1 MSEETGNVT
10 TKQSGALAKLDFV
23 ADSGM
28 GLENMDKADLALPFL
43 KLLQSGSDETK
54 KKHAKYVDGA
64 EAGMFYNTV
73 TKKLYS
79 GEKGIEVIPVFYKM
93 TYPEWAPF
101 ERREGRPIS
110 NDRGPEILKET
121 TQNNSNKDVLSNG
134 NEIIK
139 TANHFV
145 IINGERPEKAL
156 MTMKSTQLKVSR
168 GWNSQ
173 MEDQF
178 ETDPKTGKSVPAPM
192 FSRVYRLK
200 SVENAGS
207 NFNWHGYNI
216 DMIRKV
222 DNAGLYQMARDF
234 HNSLKNSQQK
244 AATVSGE
251 DKSNYQFLVREMWA
265 VIGRLKPPII
275 RDRNG

>member
-1 MSEETGNVT
+1 MSEETRDV
-10 TKQSGALAKLDFV
+10 TKQESGSLATLDFV

-28 GLENMDKADLALPFL
+28 GLENVDKGDLALPFL

-54 KKHAKYVDGA
+54 KKHAKYVEGA

-73 TKKLYS
+73 TKKLYN

-101 ERREGRPIS
+101 ERREGRPVH
-110 NDRGPEILKET
+110 NDRGPGVMSKV
-121 TQNNSNKDVLSNG
+121 TQNDKNKDMLDNG

-168 GWNSQ
+168 QWNSL
-173 MEDQF
+173 MENEF
-178 ETDPKTGKSVPAPM
+178 ESDPSTGKSLQAPT
-192 FSRVYRLK
+192 FSRIYKLG
-200 SVENAGS
+200 SVENSGS
-207 NFNWHGYNI
+207 FTWHGYNVS
-216 DMIRKV
+216 MIRKV
-222 DNAGLYQMARDF
+222 DDAGLYQMARDF
-234 HNSLKNSQQK
+234 YNSLKNSQQK
-244 AATVSGE
+244 AATVKE
-251 DKSNYQFLVREMWA
+251 EESNY
-265 VIGRLKPPII
+265 
-275 RDRNG
+275 

>member
-28 GLENMDKADLALPFL
+28 GLENMDKGDLALPFL

-73 TKKLYS
+73 TKKLYD

-168 GWNSQ
+168 GWNSL

-178 ETDPKTGKSVPAPM
+178 ETDPKTGKSIPAPM
-192 FSRVYRLK
+192 FSRIYRLK

-207 NFNWHGYNI
+207 NFSWHGYNI
-216 DMIRKV
+216 TMVKKV
-222 DNAGLYQMARDF
+222 DDVGLYQMARYF
-234 HNSLKNSQQK
+234 YNSLKNSQQK
-244 AATVSGE
+244 TATVSE
-251 DKSNYQFLVREMWA
+251 DKANY
-265 VIGRLKPPII
+265 
-275 RDRNG
+275 

>member
-1 MSEETGNVT
+1 MSEETRDVAK
-10 TKQSGALAKLDFV
+10 KQGGALATLDFV

-28 GLENMDKADLALPFL
+28 GLENIDKGDLALPFL
-43 KLLQSGSDETK
+43 KLLQSMSDETK
-54 KKHAKYVDGA
+54 KKHAKYVEGA

-168 GWNSQ
+168 GWNSL

-178 ETDPKTGKSVPAPM
+178 ETDPKTGKSIPAPM
-192 FSRVYRLK
+192 FSRIYRLK

-207 NFNWHGYNI
+207 NFSWHGYNI
-216 DMIRKV
+216 AMLKKV
-222 DNAGLYQMARDF
+222 DDIAIYQMARDF
-234 HNSLKNSQQK
+234 YNSLKNVQQK
-244 AATVSGE
+244 TATVSE
-251 DKSNYQFLVREMWA
+251 DKANY
-265 VIGRLKPPII
+265 
-275 RDRNG
+275 

>member
-1 MSEETGNVT
+1 MNEETRDVA
-10 TKQSGALAKLDFV
+10 KQEGGSLATLDFV

-28 GLENMDKADLALPFL
+28 GLENVDKQDLALPFL

-54 KKHAKYVDGA
+54 KKHAKYVEGA

-73 TKKLYS
+73 TKKLYN

-101 ERREGRPIS
+101 EKREGRPIH
-110 NDRGPEILKET
+110 NDRGPGVMSKV
-121 TQNNSNKDVLSNG
+121 TQNDRNKDMLDNG

-145 IINGERPEKAL
+145 VINGERPEKAL

-168 GWNSQ
+168 QWNSL
-173 MEDQF
+173 MENEF
-178 ETDPKTGKSVPAPM
+178 ENDPNTGKSLQAPT
-192 FSRVYRLK
+192 FSRIYKLN
-200 SVENAGS
+200 SVENSGS
-207 NFNWHGYNI
+207 FTWHGYNVS
-216 DMIRKV
+216 MIKKV

-234 HNSLKNSQQK
+234 YNSLKNSQQK
-244 AATVSGE
+244 AAAVKE
-251 DKSNYQFLVREMWA
+251 EESNY
-265 VIGRLKPPII
+265 
-275 RDRNG
+275 

>member
-1 MSEETGNVT
+1 MSQETGDLT
-10 TKQSGALAKLDFV
+10 TKQGGALATLDFV
-23 ADSGM
+23 SDSGM
-28 GLENMDKADLALPFL
+28 GLENIDKSDLALPFL

-54 KKHAKYVDGA
+54 KRHAKYVEGA

-79 GEKGIEVIPVFYKM
+79 GEKGIDVIPVFYKM

-101 ERREGRPIS
+101 EKREGRPVH
-110 NDRGPEILKET
+110 NDRGPSIMSQT
-121 TQNNSNKDVLSNG
+121 TQNDKNKDVLTNG

-145 IINGERPEKAL
+145 IILGDRPEKAL

-168 GWNSQ
+168 SWNSL

-178 ETDPKTGKSVPAPM
+178 EINPKTNKSVPAPM
-192 FSRVYRLK
+192 FSRVYKLN
-200 SVENAGS
+200 SVENSGS
-207 NFNWHGYNI
+207 FTWHGYNI
-216 DMIRKV
+216 NLIKKV
-222 DNAGLYQMARDF
+222 DDAGIYQMARDF

-244 AATVSGE
+244 TATVSEE
-251 DKSNYQFLVREMWA
+251 DKSNY
-265 VIGRLKPPII
+265 
-275 RDRNG
+275 

>member
-1 MSEETGNVT
+1 MSEETRDIA
-10 TKQSGALAKLDFV
+10 TKQGGAVATLDFV
-23 ADSGM
+23 SDSGM
-28 GLENMDKADLALPFL
+28 GLENVDKQDLALPFL

-54 KKHAKYVDGA
+54 KKHAKYVEGA

-101 ERREGRPIS
+101 EKREGRPIH
-110 NDRGPEILKET
+110 NDRGPGIMSQT
-121 TQNNSNKDVLSNG
+121 TQNDRNKDMLTNG

-145 IINGERPEKAL
+145 IILGDRPEKAL

-168 GWNSQ
+168 SWNSL

-178 ETDPKTGKSVPAPM
+178 EHDQKTGKAVPAPM
-192 FSRVYRLK
+192 FSRVYKLN
-200 SVENAGS
+200 SVENSGS
-207 NFNWHGYNI
+207 FTWHGYNI
-216 DMIRKV
+216 
-222 DNAGLYQMARDF
+222 N
-234 HNSLKNSQQK
+234 
-244 AATVSGE
+244 
-251 DKSNYQFLVREMWA
+251 LVKKISILTIKHR
-265 VIGRLKPPII
+265 
-275 RDRNG
+275 

>member
-28 GLENMDKADLALPFL
+28 GLENMDKGDLALPFL

-73 TKKLYS
+73 TKKLYD

-168 GWNSQ
+168 GWNSL

-178 ETDPKTGKSVPAPM
+178 ETDPKTGKSIPAPM

-207 NFNWHGYNI
+207 NFSWHCYNI
-216 DMIRKV
+216 TMVKKV
-222 DNAGLYQMARDF
+222 DDVGLYQMARDF
-234 HNSLKNSQQK
+234 YNSLKNAQQK
-244 AATVSGE
+244 TATVSE
-251 DKSNYQFLVREMWA
+251 DKANY
-265 VIGRLKPPII
+265 
-275 RDRNG
+275 